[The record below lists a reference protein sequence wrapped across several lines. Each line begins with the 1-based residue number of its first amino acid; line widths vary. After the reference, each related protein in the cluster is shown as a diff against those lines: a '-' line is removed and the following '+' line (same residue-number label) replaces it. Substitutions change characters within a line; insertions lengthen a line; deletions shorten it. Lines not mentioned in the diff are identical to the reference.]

1 MVEDVGG
8 LEIIELATLDV
19 LVVHGTVLV
28 LDVDHVSGGGAG
40 VILAGDLLQQ
50 LVGGDVEGHALDAGV
65 LGHEGVSNLGAAGGD
80 GVQGHGSA
88 LLQGSLIQFF
98 VGLFSVVDAGALLPL
113 GHVGLSGGLGG
124 LLVLGGG
131 LGFFAAGGQGEE
143 HDHGHQGSQSVLVLE
158 HFLFLLDFFL
168 ILFFAASAAG
178 ARIRR
183 ST

>member
-1 MVEDVGG
+1 M
-8 LEIIELATLDV
+8 L
-19 LVVHGTVLV
+19 
-28 LDVDHVSGGGAG
+28 
-40 VILAGDLLQQ
+40 
-50 LVGGDVEGHALDAGV
+50 
-65 LGHEGVSNLGAAGGD
+65 
-80 GVQGHGSA
+80 
-88 LLQGSLIQFF
+88 F

-168 ILFFAASAAG
+168 ILFFCG
-178 ARIRR
+178 IRR
-183 ST
+183 WGTDQTQYLMRFSVVESKTLIFLGLKPR